1 MTQNYPFEITLDAGK
16 CSVRDILAINPVPD
30 KLDPFTEA
38 LIGGVDPMS
47 AHQALTLAFP
57 ILSFLGQHARVLY
70 SDGTLRWISGQSWQM
85 GGSGCGKSLVLRALE
100 ELFLS
105 REIREKTENA
115 RKAAAYT
122 MLSETERRGIPV
134 PQEKVRIFDSI
145 PTALALLQQAQ
156 INDGE
161 AIYLSCSE
169 CGEFAKKIANPY
181 YALVLDMMK
190 KSYDGTGAPFMHKT
204 ADKTYFVPSM
214 RLCCNVGG
222 TIDPMFRIFRRCDA
236 DGTLSRA
243 SLTILGERKNDPSE
257 GAYKAPCWSLEQ
269 KRLMW
274 TAAER
279 LREFDNRYRECETDV
294 ENNPAEVEDGI
305 SVAEQDD
312 RLMEER
318 RSRALCVPEII
329 ALGNEIKAHLAS
341 YGTEIIDD
349 CCSRADERAM
359 GLAYLLYI
367 ANDESAEV
375 LGDIISTV
383 RWWVKIGVDS
393 AYAVQLAIN
402 SGTHSYR
409 ELVRCNFKAQG
420 INRVQ
425 QEVDSARDEAF
436 REYETLYEGEEK
448 SIADFQQI
456 PILRALCPRT
466 VRRLVQDRGYKSVRR
481 GVYVVHSPVTPSLEA
496 A

>member
-115 RKAAAYT
+115 RMAAAYT
-122 MLSETERRGIPV
+122 MLSESERRGIPV
-134 PQEKVRIFDSI
+134 PQEKVRLFDSI

-161 AIYLSCSE
+161 AIYISCSE

-190 KSYDGTGAPFMHKT
+190 KSYDGTGAPFLHKT

-243 SLTILGERKNDPSE
+243 SLTILGERKNEQSA

-279 LREFDNRYRECETDV
+279 LREFDNRYRECETDM
-294 ENNPAEVEDGI
+294 ENPTDDEDGV
-305 SVAEQDD
+305 SAEERDD

-329 ALGNEIKAHLAS
+329 ALGNEIKVHLAS

-367 ANDESAEV
+367 ANDESADV

-383 RWWVKIGVDS
+383 RWWVKISIDC

-402 SGTHSYR
+402 SGTHSYK
-409 ELVRCNFKAQG
+409 EIVRSNYKAQG